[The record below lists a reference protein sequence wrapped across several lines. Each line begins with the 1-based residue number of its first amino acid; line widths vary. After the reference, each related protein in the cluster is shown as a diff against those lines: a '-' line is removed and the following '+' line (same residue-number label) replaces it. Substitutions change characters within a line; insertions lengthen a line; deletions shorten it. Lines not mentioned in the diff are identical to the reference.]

1 MSGAILRSA
10 LAALLG
16 LAVLAA
22 AGAEET
28 RTVTLAVSNMS
39 CALCPITVRK
49 ALEKTRGVQQATVD
63 FASKTATVRFDP
75 KATNEEALVRATTNA
90 GFPSKVQ
97 P

>member
-1 MSGAILRSA
+1 MSGTLLRSL
-10 LAALLG
+10 LAALVG

-22 AGAEET
+22 AAAEGP

-49 ALEKTRGVQQATVD
+49 ALEKTPGVQQATVD

-75 KATNEEALVRATTNA
+75 RATDEQALVRATTNA

>member
-22 AGAEET
+22 AAAEEIK
-28 RTVTLAVSNMS
+28 TVRLAVSNMS

-63 FASKTATVRFDP
+63 FALKTATVRFDP
-75 KATNEEALVRATTNA
+75 RATDEQALVRATTKA